1 MRSPQ
6 LLVPLR
12 TVQFRRYWTGSVV
25 SQLGDFALFVA
36 LPFYVYTLTGSVV
49 STGAVFVV
57 QTVPQVVLAPLAG
70 TLIDRWNTRQVLI
83 FCNAAQALMLL
94 SLLAVHGSGEIW
106 IVYLVAL
113 LESLGTVFTAPAA
126 GVLVHKIVEPEIL
139 VSANAIEALG
149 IDLARLLGPPIG
161 GLLFGAGG
169 LLAVVVVDAATFGFA
184 AAASWPIGKSAENE
198 DQPGPLADFEGT
210 AVRRVIREMWSGM
223 ATVAGGRPLR
233 VIFSVVAFVF
243 VGQGLLNVML
253 VPLVR
258 HHLGGSATDLGLM
271 LTGQALGGIL
281 GGLAAGSLHVRPGRM
296 VAGGC
301 LVIALAISGLANS
314 PNLIVGI
321 ACMAVAGVGAMAVLV
336 GLTTILQSG
345 TPPSHLG
352 RVFALF
358 TAWLSL
364 FTLAG
369 VGLATGVGQE
379 VGSVSLLDMAAA
391 LIAIGGVVALRLT
404 RTPDRLVPD

>member
-1 MRSPQ
+1 MRSLR

-12 TVQFRRYWTGSVV
+12 NVQFRRYWTGSVV

-70 TLIDRWNTRQVLI
+70 TLIDRWDARRVVI
-83 FCNAAQALMLL
+83 FCNAGQALVLL

-113 LESLGTVFTAPAA
+113 LESVGTVFTAPAA
-126 GVLVHKIVEPEIL
+126 GVLVHTIVEPEVL

-149 IDLARLLGPPIG
+149 IDLARLLGPPVG

-169 LLAVVVVDAATFGFA
+169 LFTVVVVDAATFGFA
-184 AAASWPIGKSAENE
+184 AAAAWAMGRSAGKEAPSEPVA
-198 DQPGPLADFEGT
+198 AAEGT
-210 AVRRVIREMWSGM
+210 AVHRIVREIGSGM
-223 ATVAGGRPLR
+223 ATVAGDRPLR
-233 VIFSVVAFVF
+233 LIFSVVAFVF

-258 HHLGGSATDLGLM
+258 HHLGGSATDLGLI
-271 LTGQALGGIL
+271 LTGQAVGGIL
-281 GGLAAGSLHVRPGRM
+281 GGLVAGSIQVRPGRM

-301 LVIALAISGLANS
+301 LGIGVAISGLANS
-314 PNLIVGI
+314 PTLIVGM

-336 GLTTILQSG
+336 GLTTILQGS

-358 TAWLSL
+358 SAWLSL

-379 VGSVSLLDMAAA
+379 VGSVSLLDIAAA
-391 LIAIGGVVALRLT
+391 LIALGGVVAMRLT
-404 RTPDRLVPD
+404 RTPGPLVPE